1 MSKKPNLATMFD
13 APIVHPDAEQN
24 QHVDML
30 TNAGVD
36 AGFAQAAPGARK
48 SPLDEI
54 VMVGIRMTK
63 RQRKA
68 LKMLSADMD
77 TSVQDAVLQ
86 GLALLRKSRGLH

>member
-1 MSKKPNLATMFD
+1 MSKKQDLATMFD
-13 APIVHPDAEQN
+13 VPTMHTDAGQN
-24 QHVDML
+24 QHVDMS
-30 TNAGVD
+30 TNAGIE
-36 AGFAQAAPGARK
+36 AGFAQTAPGARK

>member
-1 MSKKPNLATMFD
+1 MSKKQDLASMFD
-13 APIVHPDAEQN
+13 APTVHPDAAQN

-30 TNAGVD
+30 TNADVE
-36 AGFAQAAPGARK
+36 AGFAQATPGARK
-48 SPLDEI
+48 SPMDEI

>member
-1 MSKKPNLATMFD
+1 MSKKQDLATMFD
-13 APIVHPDAEQN
+13 APKVHPDTTQN

-30 TNAGVD
+30 TNADVE
-36 AGFAQAAPGARK
+36 AEFAQAAPGARK

-54 VMVGIRMTK
+54 VMIGIRMTK